1 MSVSRCHSIQ
11 LVLIYSVLL
20 NVCKIFIILI
30 YFSVLSHFNFI
41 SLVFVLMYV
50 AGYFSADVNCVTF
63 LLNKELVDFFCEVCR
78 ELRLFTKTKR
88 FQFRLIFLL

>member
-1 MSVSRCHSIQ
+1 
-11 LVLIYSVLL
+11 
-20 NVCKIFIILI
+20 
-30 YFSVLSHFNFI
+30 
-41 SLVFVLMYV
+41 MYV